1 VPRINPTFQDISP
14 IEAQTPNAG
23 GWYLTSSIGGLP
35 EEAVPFMLAQGF
47 EISGVFPLPDINGN
61 LNNVYS
67 MGRTRLNNARVVS
80 DLLQSFT
87 EAYNEG
93 RTANDKRYEDIIRLW
108 TEMLDKSEEHI
119 DGAKVEL
126 ENEIVLH
133 MTTLDALETEYDTFF
148 ADVRDDLSNLNIT
161 LNADRIRVNNQF
173 DALVAAEG
181 QRLASRGFYSAA
193 LISSITAGV
202 EERRAL
208 ALTEVSEREQRLIA
222 DIALRKNQVYVDVLR
237 MRSGIIDTKMGLTN
251 RKQEF
256 LKYQLDERN
265 RTLVGL
271 FGFVEKRED
280 TYPGLGA
287 MAQVSA
293 SLGESGSAAWRSA

>member
-1 VPRINPTFQDISP
+1 MPRINPTFQDISP
-14 IEAQTPNAG
+14 ITAESPNAG
-23 GWYLTSSIGGLP
+23 GWYFTSNIGGVP

-47 EISGVFPLPDINGN
+47 EINGVFQVDAFNPD
-61 LNNVYS
+61 VKAYS
-67 MGRTRLNNARVVS
+67 LTKTRLNNAQVIY

-108 TEMLDKSEEHI
+108 TEMLDKGEEHI

>member
-1 VPRINPTFQDISP
+1 
-14 IEAQTPNAG
+14 
-23 GWYLTSSIGGLP
+23 
-35 EEAVPFMLAQGF
+35 MLAQGF

>member
-1 VPRINPTFQDISP
+1 MPRINPTFQDISP
-14 IEAQTPNAG
+14 ITAESPNAG
-23 GWYLTSSIGGLP
+23 GWYFTSNIGGVP

-47 EISGVFPLPDINGN
+47 EINGVFQVDAFNPD
-61 LNNVYS
+61 VKAYS
-67 MGRTRLNNARVVS
+67 LTKTRLNNAQVIY

-108 TEMLDKSEEHI
+108 TEMLDKGEEHI

-237 MRSGIIDTKMGLTN
+237 MRSGIIETKMGLTN

-265 RTLVGL
+265 RTLIGL

-293 SLGESGSAAWRSA
+293 SLGESGSAAWQSA

>member
-1 VPRINPTFQDISP
+1 MPRINPTFQDISP
-14 IEAQTPNAG
+14 ITAESPNAG
-23 GWYLTSSIGGLP
+23 GWYFTSNIGGVP

-47 EISGVFPLPDINGN
+47 EINGVFQVDAFNPD
-61 LNNVYS
+61 VKAYS
-67 MGRTRLNNARVVS
+67 LTKTRLNNAQVIY
-80 DLLQSFT
+80 DLLESFT

-108 TEMLDKSEEHI
+108 TEMLDKGEEHI